1 MAFFALLFVNPL
13 AAIVWIVFAAL
24 AGYATFD
31 FLAKHWIAALAA
43 FLSWVLVSL
52 ILREIPLPAP
62 RDRPRLRAFTFGFA
76 ATLIAFVVLSGALGQ
91 WEHRHHWEGHIGI
104 AVSLVG
110 GLAFAFFRRPRHTL
124 AVG

>member
-13 AAIVWIVFAAL
+13 AAIAWIVFAAL

-62 RDRPRLRAFTFGFA
+62 RDRPRLRAFAFGFA

-110 GLAFAFFRRPRHTL
+110 GFAFAFFRRPRQTL